1 MFAVKSNPLLLR
13 SPSVFS
19 DKRHR
24 RRIISRSSERQS
36 VQVQAVISGGDSKTT
51 TSSPVDSKVSNGS
64 LQSSSSGGRSNGEMI
79 EVKAV
84 VMIRKKMKGSVV
96 EDFEDQLEYFINGVG
111 QGIQIQLVSELIDP
125 GLFLPNII
133 LFIFSILL

>member
-1 MFAVKSNPLLLR
+1 M
-13 SPSVFS
+13 
-19 DKRHR
+19 
-24 RRIISRSSERQS
+24 
-36 VQVQAVISGGDSKTT
+36 
-51 TSSPVDSKVSNGS
+51 SNGS
-64 LQSSSSGGRSNGEMI
+64 LQSSSSDGRSDGGTI

-96 EDFEDQLEYFINGVG
+96 EEVEDQLEYFFNGVG